1 MSRFTIVI
9 AKKYGLAMKYYT
21 HCLLFLLA
29 LSGSAGAA
37 DLLNSGTTQPS
48 MTLPYA
54 NIGESCPGN
63 GAAALTTTGKALM
76 CESGR
81 WSTSTFNGHYYYQ
94 SLVRKTYTGVND
106 RPGPIFVNAF
116 GGNAHTGDPTNP
128 CFKQACGNSCS
139 LIAAS
144 NGVGVA
150 HHADNATNG
159 ARTCVVG
166 FWVAPGTI
174 FTIVSEPYSNPY
186 GGDFYITLF
195 GE

>member
-1 MSRFTIVI
+1 
-9 AKKYGLAMKYYT
+9 MKYST

-48 MTLPYA
+48 MTLP
-54 NIGESCPGN
+54 
-63 GAAALTTTGKALM
+63 LTSTGKALM

-159 ARTCVVG
+159 VRTCVVG
-166 FWVAPGTI
+166 FWVAPGTT

-186 GGDFYITLF
+186 GGGFYITLF